1 MTNGRYDQTSDNR
14 RVVDRNDYSHLMLTS
29 ANDVNTDI
37 EARDGDNTVMYW
49 DQHPTLLGSKININ
63 DSASLTATGP
73 IDATMAQYPS
83 DEAWE
88 KTGGISLDG
97 LFVPYSTNFKVV
109 ARAGA
114 ASDLNKVPNAAMPSY
129 ERPYSEAIDGV
140 ATDSVEWVNVGVD
153 GPGIGMGVPAPAP
166 SHITSVSLNPYASG
180 HYVQFTN
187 KNKNLTNPS
196 LDVGGYA
203 KHAPTLTNAPT
214 ESTETARPV
223 GLRGPLVVAG
233 WGYDTYERPV
243 PNLKYDSDYREED
256 YQVATFGRQKHVP
269 ENMQG
274 KTASG
279 TVRRDNKHFLPHHMR
294 RQDKWKV
301 GPVDLRWDNQRKVWV
316 GGKHNGI
323 YLSKATK
330 CVMPQSGVDGNN
342 SFNFGV
348 GGNVNAPGR
357 LYRNPCPTHNCNANS
372 YFPTSIYYPDIEV
385 YDPVDHNWCG
395 RCSTLGNLTACADF
409 KDGCVPFYDAVI
421 LRPIDEV
428 VGKQGVPPSV
438 FECTDKFRKVEGG
451 SPMARRAG
459 NPCHGWGSSYF
470 GKMEYINDLI
480 GKDKVWTQQA
490 KSLMYEKIFIENPL
504 GQGLMV
510 GDSFFSYDTGK
521 RVTFEYQRTTT
532 PSCGQGQG
540 ELITVKE
547 SIPVHII
554 LQGEFYGMEIVTHAG
569 CDRGEMA
576 ACSKKFFAQG
586 FATDEDCGPDDD
598 YPQTAGI

>member
-1 MTNGRYDQTSDNR
+1 MSDQTSDER
-14 RVVDRNDYSHLMLTS
+14 RRLQKNDFSHLMLTS
-29 ANDVNTDI
+29 TNDIHTQI
-37 EARDGDNTVMYW
+37 EARDGNNRVLFW
-49 DQHPTLLGSKININ
+49 DEHPDFGGAKIEIN
-63 DSASLTATGP
+63 DSASVTSTGP
-73 IDATMAQYPS
+73 IEANMAQYPS
-83 DEAWE
+83 NQAWQR
-88 KTGGISLDG
+88 TGGISLDG

-109 ARAGA
+109 STEGA
-114 ASDLNKVPNAAMPSY
+114 TSDLNKTPNVSMPSY
-129 ERPYSEAIDGV
+129 ERPFSEVADGV
-140 ATDSVEWVNVGVD
+140 LEDSVNWAGVGVD
-153 GPGIGMGVPAPAP
+153 GPGIGMGVNGPAPP
-166 SHITSVSLNPYASG
+166 FVTSVSLNPYASG

-187 KNKNLTNPS
+187 RNKNLTDAN
-196 LDVGGYA
+196 LDIGGYA
-203 KHAPTLTNAPT
+203 KDAPTLTNAPET
-214 ESTETARPV
+214 STDTARPV

-243 PNLKYDSDYREED
+243 PNLRWDSDYREDD
-256 YQVATFGRQKHVP
+256 YSVATYGRTKHVP
-269 ENMQG
+269 QNMQG
-274 KTASG
+274 RTASG
-279 TVRRDNKHFLPHHMR
+279 TVRRDFKHFLPQHMR

-323 YLSKATK
+323 FLSKAVK
-330 CVMPQSGVDGNN
+330 CVMPQAGMDGNN

-357 LYRNPCPTHNCNANS
+357 LYRNPCPTHNCTANS
-372 YFPTSIYYPDIEV
+372 YFPTSIYYPDIEI
-385 YDPVDHNWCG
+385 YDPEDHNWCG
-395 RCSTLGNLTACADF
+395 RCRTLGHLTACADF

-428 VGKQGVPPSV
+428 VGQRNVPPSV
-438 FECTDKFRKVEGG
+438 FECTDKFRKVQGG
-451 SPMARRAG
+451 SPRARRAG

-470 GKMEYINDLI
+470 GETENINEKI
-480 GKDKVWTQQA
+480 GRDKTWTQQA

-510 GDSFFSYDTGK
+510 GDAFFSYDTGK
-521 RVTFEYQRTTT
+521 RIMYEYQRTTT
-532 PSCGQGQG
+532 PSCGQGTG

-554 LQGEFYGMEIVTHAG
+554 LQGEFYGMEIITHAG

-598 YPQTAGI
+598 YPQTAGM